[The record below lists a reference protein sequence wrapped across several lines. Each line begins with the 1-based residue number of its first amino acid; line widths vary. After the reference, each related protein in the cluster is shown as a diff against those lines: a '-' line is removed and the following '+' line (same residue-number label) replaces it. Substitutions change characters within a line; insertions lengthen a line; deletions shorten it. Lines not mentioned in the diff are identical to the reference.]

1 MENIIIKD
9 GMRKESRRG
18 KAPMIFCYVLAALSP
33 LSLIRPDVTISDF
46 IEILLF
52 FILIGTYLLFLYLYA
67 YKYEVIATTEKIYLK
82 TLFRKIELNI
92 CDIEKYSCNRYR
104 KTVFYQFNL
113 FIKGKKILINTRY
126 KDEFEKILKDWK
138 IEEIIRKKRK

>member
-52 FILIGTYLLFLYLYA
+52 FILL
-67 YKYEVIATTEKIYLK
+67 VRIY
-82 TLFRKIELNI
+82 FSYI
-92 CDIEKYSCNRYR
+92 YM
-104 KTVFYQFNL
+104 
-113 FIKGKKILINTRY
+113 LINM
-126 KDEFEKILKDWK
+126 K
-138 IEEIIRKKRK
+138 

>member
-1 MENIIIKD
+1 
-9 GMRKESRRG
+9 
-18 KAPMIFCYVLAALSP
+18 MIFCYVLAALSP
-33 LSLIRPDVTISDF
+33 LSLIRPDITISDF

-52 FILIGTYLLFLYLYA
+52 FILIGTYFLFLYLCT

-113 FIKGKKILINTRY
+113 FIK
-126 KDEFEKILKDWK
+126 EKNANRLNLGIWFCLFTYFSFKTQR
-138 IEEIIRKKRK
+138 II